1 MLKIPSILGPKRVLP
16 KYLLWSSFFNCSS
29 ESLFWEISNSATV
42 GQDTIISHFGVR
54 KSF

>member
-16 KYLLWSSFFNCSS
+16 KYLLCSSFFNCISK
-29 ESLFWEISNSATV
+29 SLFWEISNSGTI
-42 GQDTIISHFGVR
+42 GQGTIIPHFGVR